1 MWTFCGPC
9 VTIPNFESMLHLE
22 TRMSFFAVQAVD
34 SVMNAECAVRS
45 LGFFGPEGEG
55 VYCCTNTETLSLWN
69 AAGARRDIDFGDV
82 RALARGDAP
91 TDVGQVRKR
100 KGPTQREWGVP
111 VNYIVG
117 CQYEADTDKLR
128 LVAGS
133 FEGGACLATVAM
145 DGITPDAVL
154 ERGHSEQI
162 RTFDW
167 LGQTV
172 VTGGEDAKM
181 CLWRLS
187 EGDDSVMDDV
197 EGGAGLSSSGSVKRA
212 DNRAGRAYQ
221 PYDSRR

>member
-1 MWTFCGPC
+1 
-9 VTIPNFESMLHLE
+9 
-22 TRMSFFAVQAVD
+22 
-34 SVMNAECAVRS
+34 MNAECAVRS

-69 AAGARRDIDFGDV
+69 AGGARRDVDFGDV

-91 TDVGQVRKR
+91 TDDGQVGKR
-100 KGPTQREWGVP
+100 RGQNQREWGVP
-111 VNYIVG
+111 VDYIVG
-117 CQYEADTDKLR
+117 CQYEADADRLW
-128 LVAGS
+128 LVAGG
-133 FEGGACLATVAM
+133 FEGGACLATVAT
-145 DGITPDAVL
+145 DGITPNAVL
-154 ERGHSEQI
+154 ERGHKEQV

-187 EGDDSVMDDV
+187 EGGNQAGDDSTMDDV
-197 EGGAGLSSSGSVKRA
+197 EGGSGLSSSGSAKRA

-221 PYDSRR
+221 PYDGRR